1 MAGPQPVSAGEVA
14 AGSALALGLAAADYA
29 TGGLLG
35 LVAAVGRFSD
45 DADDS
50 GAPAPKIP
58 ADLHLSAPPQLG
70 SDGQVACRACQ
81 RRVPYA
87 SMVLNEHG
95 YFCSGCGDLQPAR

>member
-14 AGSALALGLAAADYA
+14 AGSALALGFAAVDYA
-29 TGGLLG
+29 TGGLIG
-35 LVAAVGRFSD
+35 LVAQVGSFSAD
-45 DADDS
+45 RDDS
-50 GAPAPKIP
+50 VAPAPKIP

-70 SDGQVACRACQ
+70 SDGLVACRACQ

-95 YFCSGCGDLQPAR
+95 YFCSRCGDLAPAP